1 MMKSYYF
8 ISGLPRSGSTL
19 LSSIL
24 RQNPEFYADVTS
36 PIVMFIDNA
45 IDMISKC
52 ENNFTIEEIQRQNI
66 IYSIFDGYYK
76 HIDSPIIFDTS
87 RIWTQKIS
95 LLQKLFPYTKILCP
109 VRDIVSILNSFEHAV
124 LKNPFYKTPIT
135 KDAENVFSRCNVLM
149 DERNGIVIN
158 PLISLKEGY
167 AFNSEVI
174 HFIEYDELC
183 KNPEKTMRKIYE
195 FLEKPYYEHDFNNVE
210 YKNENFDR
218 SCNLKDLHKV
228 RKKVEYNQTKC
239 ILPPEIV
246 EKFKNMNLEFWK
258 EPYKVQSYTLDI
270 IDKKNINY
278 K

>member
-24 RQNPEFYADVTS
+24 RQNPDFYADVTS
-36 PIVMFIDNA
+36 QIVMLIDNA
-45 IDMISKC
+45 IDMISKS
-52 ENNFTIEEIQRQNI
+52 ENNFSIKEIQRQNI
-66 IYSIFDGYYK
+66 VYSIFDGYYK

-109 VRDIVSILNSFEHAV
+109 VRDIVSILNSFEHAI
-124 LKNPFYKTPIT
+124 LKNPLHKTPIT

-149 DERNGIVIN
+149 DERNGIVTN

-167 AFNSEVI
+167 AFNPEVI

-183 KNPEKTMRKIYE
+183 KNPEKKMREIYE

-210 YKNENFDR
+210 YTNENFDR
-218 SCNLKDLHKV
+218 SCNLKDLHTV

-239 ILPPEIV
+239 ILPPEII
-246 EKFKNMNLEFWK
+246 KRFKDMNLEFWRGAFIS
-258 EPYKVQSYTLDI
+258 QSYDACT